1 MKIILT
7 AKPNYGSYSIEAGYA
22 DNIKHFDHHGEYSEH
37 PSPCNNSN
45 IPNISVLP
53 DAANAYCEITHIDA
67 DTFVGLL
74 RLYGCFLPS
83 IDLNLLEGMDTYG
96 TFGYRTDTDT
106 YYYKAGIGQLSRNL
120 LFPRCTDE
128 PQPVTRFVQ
137 RMMWTPESEIIA
149 IGKHLTQEQYSI
161 MYRALMRHG
170 ERMIVG
176 LWGLSNDVSFDPNL
190 AYHFGYAIVIVWRQ
204 AYKNI
209 SIYCHP
215 HIRYEFAGKTI
226 AGVQFAGHPKACG
239 SPRGMAIDV
248 NLARE
253 IFEAVRAEC
262 EPELQPPFHA
272 FGNLAR

>member
-1 MKIILT
+1 LT
-7 AKPNYGSYSIEAGYA
+7 AKPDYNSYSIEAGYA
-22 DNIKHFDHHGEYSEH
+22 DDIKHFDHHGEYSEY

-53 DAANAYCEITHIDA
+53 DAADAYCEITHIDA

-74 RLYGCFLPS
+74 RLYGYPLPT
-83 IDLNLLEGMDTYG
+83 IVLDGLEGMDTYG
-96 TFGYRTDTDT
+96 TFNYRTDTDT
-106 YYYKAGIGQLSRNL
+106 YYYMVGIGQLSRDL

-149 IGKHLTQEQYSI
+149 IGKRATEKSMDI
-161 MYRALMRHG
+161 MNNSLLKTS
-170 ERMIVG
+170 ERKTIG
-176 LWGLSNDVSFDPNL
+176 LWCLEKGESFDPNL